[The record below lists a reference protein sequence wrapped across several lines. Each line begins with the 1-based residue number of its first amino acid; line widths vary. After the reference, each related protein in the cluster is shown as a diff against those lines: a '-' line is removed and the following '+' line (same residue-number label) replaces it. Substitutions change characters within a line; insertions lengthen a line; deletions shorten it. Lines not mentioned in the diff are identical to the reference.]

1 MKKCI
6 LFLIV
11 MILLFSGC
19 KNKSSE
25 IIKVNETKE
34 VIENDYFIEKE
45 GPVNSELKLTNILPA
60 TTEYDGSFIVVE
72 YDEYYTNHSFLAD
85 YTLPDRVID
94 SICILAAEY
103 FEKHGEVTNC
113 LENLCAEEF
122 KNPKTYLKYALDLQ
136 KESDKMAFIT
146 ISYGIDEK
154 KNYTVIY
161 ERKAQHVFSVYCD
174 GKMEYTIYRDGNSV
188 HTEYVRRE

>member
-45 GPVNSELKLTNILPA
+45 GPVNSELTLTNIL
-60 TTEYDGSFIVVE
+60 TSKNE
-72 YDEYYTNHSFLAD
+72 L
-85 YTLPDRVID
+85 
-94 SICILAAEY
+94 Y
-103 FEKHGEVTNC
+103 F
-113 LENLCAEEF
+113 F
-122 KNPKTYLKYALDLQ
+122 
-136 KESDKMAFIT
+136 
-146 ISYGIDEK
+146 
-154 KNYTVIY
+154 
-161 ERKAQHVFSVYCD
+161 
-174 GKMEYTIYRDGNSV
+174 
-188 HTEYVRRE
+188 